1 MEEKKNVEFEMCEC
15 FERFHNE
22 YTTHTCLLL
31 PVYVASPQ
39 HKGYRLDA
47 WLDTVTT
54 KKRLEHVEVRPHS
67 WYWQQQQQQRS
78 EKKIKKNKEVS
89 VCQVS
94 KIKKMK

>member
-1 MEEKKNVEFEMCEC
+1 MWNSKCMCEC

-54 KKRLEHVEVRPHS
+54 RNRLEHVEVRPHS
-67 WYWQQQQQQRS
+67 WYWQQQQQETTVQ
-78 EKKIKKNKEVS
+78 KK
-89 VCQVS
+89 
-94 KIKKMK
+94 